1 MDTFS
6 LFSRIKNLPL
16 ASAKLV
22 EGLLS
27 GNYRS
32 VFRGPGLE
40 FDEVREYHEGDD
52 SRFIDWNVS
61 SRLGVPYMKTFRE
74 EREMILFMLIDVS
87 ASLQTGTG
95 RMSKQDMT
103 AVVSS
108 LLSFSAVHNNDR
120 VGAVFFS
127 DKIEKWVPPR
137 KGKKQVFRLVED
149 MMHLPP
155 EGQGSDLAHA
165 IRTVYESLNRR
176 GICVIVS
183 DFRVNPSWREMSL
196 LSKKH
201 DVIAVKITDPSEKVF
216 PFTGMVQLIDPETG
230 ARMKAPGASRK
241 FRHSYREFWD
251 AYHLLWQRE
260 CRRRGVD
267 TLSISTNDDPVV
279 KLMQFFQS
287 RRKRR

>member
-95 RMSKQDMT
+95 RMSKQDMA

-108 LLSFSAVHNNDR
+108 LLAFSAVHNNDR
-120 VGAVFFS
+120 VGSVFFS

-176 GICVIVS
+176 GICVIIS

-196 LSKKH
+196 LAKKH

-216 PFTGMVQLIDPETG
+216 PFTGLVQLLDPETG
-230 ARMKAPGASRK
+230 ARMRAPGGSRR

-267 TLSISTNDDPVV
+267 TLSMSTNDDPVL
-279 KLMQFFQS
+279 KLMQFFE
-287 RRKRR
+287 KRRRRR

>member
-6 LFSRIKNLPL
+6 LFSRIRNLPL

-40 FDEVREYHEGDD
+40 FDEVREYNEGDD

-61 SRLGVPYMKTFRE
+61 SRLGVPYIKTYRE
-74 EREMILFMLIDVS
+74 EREMILFLLIDVS
-87 ASLQTGTG
+87 ASLHSGTG
-95 RMSKQDMT
+95 RLSKQDMV
-103 AVVSS
+103 AVISS
-108 LLSFSAVHNNDR
+108 LLAFSAVHNNDR

-127 DKIEKWVPPR
+127 DHIEKWVPPR

-149 MMHLPP
+149 MMHLQS
-155 EGQGSDLAHA
+155 EGKGSNLSQA

-176 GICVIVS
+176 GICVIIS

-201 DVIAVKITDPSEKVF
+201 DVIAVRLSDPSEKVL
-216 PFTGMVQLIDPETG
+216 PFTGLVQLRDPETG
-230 ARMKAPGASRK
+230 ERITVPGSNRNYRK
-241 FRHSYREFWD
+241 TYRSFWE
-251 AYHLLWQRE
+251 AYHLFWERE
-260 CRRRGVD
+260 CRRRRVG
-267 TLSISTNDDPVV
+267 TLTISTNDDPVV
-279 KLMQFFQS
+279 KLMQYFLG
-287 RRKRR
+287 RKKRQ